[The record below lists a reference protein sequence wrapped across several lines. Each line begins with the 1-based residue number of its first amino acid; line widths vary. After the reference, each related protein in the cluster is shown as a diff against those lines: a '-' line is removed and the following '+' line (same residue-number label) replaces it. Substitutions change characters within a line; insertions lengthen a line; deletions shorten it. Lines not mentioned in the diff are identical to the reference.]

1 MQIDGHTYRAHSQT
15 GVCAVY
21 WDKEHTTMREGAR
34 VMSERDMAKVEAANQ
49 ARREYCR
56 RWRAANRDKVR
67 GYNEKY
73 WLKRAL
79 RELEQIKSS
88 EAGENV

>member
-1 MQIDGHTYRAHSQT
+1 MLGQRER
-15 GVCAVY
+15 
-21 WDKEHTTMREGAR
+21 EHTTMREGAR

-79 RELEQIKSS
+79 RELEQIKS
-88 EAGENV
+88 EGGNV